1 MTIAFIVA
9 PISYVTR
16 IPSTSLATQV
26 KVRELVLPEM
36 ERHGPIEAWIID
48 DTGFPKKGQGA
59 ARCQG
64 GWRPRSKRG
73 RKKRA
78 S

>member
-48 DTGFPKKGQGA
+48 DTGFPKKNE
-59 ARCQG
+59 RL
-64 GWRPRSKRG
+64 RG
-73 RKKRA
+73 RHGTTCLATDRTR
-78 S
+78 